1 MRNFSWLIEG
11 VIAGMGRPG
20 GYGSDGHPDLERDL
34 KKLRR
39 MGLGGI
45 VSLTETP
52 LSTPSIDRLDFSYL
66 HVPIDDMGIPYTSE
80 IDRFVVFVEN
90 VKKSGKGVVVHCGA
104 GIGRTGMML
113 ACYLVSQ
120 GESTQ
125 SAIETVRRARPGSIE
140 TSDQELAIY
149 DYECHRRTACAQ

>member
-1 MRNFSWLIEG
+1 MRNFSWLVEG

-20 GYGSDGHPDLERDL
+20 SCGSDGCLDLERDL
-34 KKLRR
+34 RKLSR

-45 VSLTETP
+45 VSLTENP
-52 LSTPSIDRLDFSYL
+52 LRSPSIDRLNFNYL
-66 HVPIDDMGIPYTSE
+66 HVPIDDMGIPHTSE
-80 IDRFVVFVEN
+80 IDRFVVFVDE

-120 GESTQ
+120 GQSTKN
-125 SAIETVRRARPGSIE
+125 AIEAVRRARPGSIE
-140 TSDQELAIY
+140 TTEQELAIY
-149 DYECHRRTACAQ
+149 DYEQRCRPGGAQ

>member
-20 GYGSDGHPDLERDL
+20 GHGSNDRLDLERDL
-34 KKLRR
+34 AKLRG

-52 LSTPSIDRLDFSYL
+52 LSTPSIDLLNFSYI

-80 IDRFVVFVEN
+80 IDRFVVFVET

-125 SAIETVRRARPGSIE
+125 SAIETVRRKRPGSIE
-140 TSDQELAIY
+140 TTDQELAIY
-149 DYECHRRTACAQ
+149 EYERHRHTDGAH